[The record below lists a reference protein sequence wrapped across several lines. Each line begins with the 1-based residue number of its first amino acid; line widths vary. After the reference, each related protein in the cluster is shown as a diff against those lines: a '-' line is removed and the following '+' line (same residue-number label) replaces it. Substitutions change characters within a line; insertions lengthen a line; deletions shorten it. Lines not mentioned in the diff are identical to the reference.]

1 MLRDSRALRSL
12 ELSVFMKNSSSPK
25 INQLALMDT
34 FARIVETGSFT
45 DAARQLNSSQPTVSR
60 QLQILEAHL
69 GVPLINRTT
78 HGMDVTET
86 GRRYYEYVRYLINDL
101 MDFEELVRSE
111 KNIAHGV
118 LRVSAPSG
126 FEKNIITQIS
136 ARYLEACPR
145 VTLEWQTNENP
156 VRFYENAIDCA
167 ISTSAPESFN
177 AVFETIGY
185 VKRFIVATPE
195 FIERQSGNFAQS
207 DHIAAPPWIA
217 CSPHYRNEI
226 ELFGKDGKA
235 IDIKINPICTVDHPI
250 AAKKLAKSHIGIA
263 LLPELM
269 ICDALE
275 SGELIRIFPDFEGC
289 PIPLNIIYKEGS
301 QNLAKMKE
309 FISIAKRIIHDMITP
324 ID

>member
-1 MLRDSRALRSL
+1 
-12 ELSVFMKNSSSPK
+12 MKNASSSK

-45 DAARQLNSSQPTVSR
+45 EAAKQLNSSQPTVSR

-111 KNIAHGV
+111 KNIAHGI
-118 LRVSAPSG
+118 LRASAPSG
-126 FEKNIITQIS
+126 FERNVIARIS
-136 ARYLEACPR
+136 TRYLEVCPK
-145 VTLEWQTNENP
+145 VKLEWQTNENP

-167 ISTSAPESFN
+167 ISTSPPGNFN
-177 AVFETIGY
+177 ATFETIGY
-185 VKRFIVATPE
+185 ARRFIVATPN
-195 FIERQSGNFAQS
+195 FIEQNSGNFIRR
-207 DHIAAPPWIA
+207 DDIPLHPWIA
-217 CSPHYRNEI
+217 CSPHYRDEI

-235 IDIKINPICTVDHPI
+235 IDVKINPVCTVDHPI

-263 LLPELM
+263 LMPELM
-269 ICDALE
+269 ICDALA
-275 SGELIRIFPDFEGC
+275 SGELIRIFPDFEGL

-301 QNLAKMKE
+301 HNLAKMKE
-309 FISIAKRIIHDMITP
+309 FILIAKQVIQGMLSP
-324 ID
+324 ES